1 MAGDEKK
8 RELLKGSLEKS
19 QQCPKVPASRTTIY
33 FAQPQTQDQRVTVFD
48 SSITSEPFLD
58 SVVLEN
64 LRKKQQM
71 ENETKGVGVGHNTT
85 AR

>member
-1 MAGDEKK
+1 MAGNEEK
-8 RELLKGSLEKS
+8 RELLKGPLEKTLR
-19 QQCPKVPASRTTIY
+19 CPQASISSATID

-64 LRKKQQM
+64 LRKRQQR
-71 ENETKGVGVGHNTT
+71 ESEAKSVGHKTT
-85 AR
+85 R

>member
-8 RELLKGSLEKS
+8 RELLKGPLKKT
-19 QQCPKVPASRTTIY
+19 QCPKASAPTTTIY

-64 LRKKQQM
+64 LRKRQQM
-71 ENETKGVGVGHNTT
+71 ENEAEGVGHNT
-85 AR
+85 R